1 MKKFILFT
9 LLMFLGV
16 SFPSKGNTSMDGLTL
31 NVTVCQ
37 DFSSVRIT
45 GEAWGWSSSACPPL
59 TNNGDGSWSI
69 TFGPQAPF
77 LDTVFV
83 FLFVADGELEDLVS
97 NNSTSNDWSCTDSTD
112 SATYAYRLWVPGTEN
127 TINATFNTCGECG
140 ELALGCTDSLACNYD
155 SAANL
160 NDGSCV
166 FPDVGYDCSGVC
178 ILDTD
183 SDGVC
188 DEFELAGCTQ
198 ETAINYDSAATD
210 DDGSCVFEYN
220 VTFQLDLRGQTDLI
234 YSTPELNGIFN
245 EWCGNCAQMT
255 DEDNDSIWQ
264 ITVPILEGSGPV
276 AGVPGW
282 EYKFSADNWNI
293 QESLFDGDP
302 CTYTAFGYTNRYIN
316 VTQDTILD
324 PVCWGSCVDCYGPQ
338 SSYDVTF
345 RLDMTN
351 MSDFVTPEVNG
362 TFNNW
367 CGSCWPMSDDNSDG
381 IWDFTT
387 SVDTSFHEFKFS
399 ADNWGIQEQLDTTLN
414 CVTFLIDSVET
425 IYVNRYLQVYSDTVL
440 DIVCWNDCVECD
452 SEVVSDSTFNCD
464 TDAGCVYTGDN
475 PTQPGEF
482 SSLTDCQQNCNNSS
496 FLSELDE
503 NNKVSI
509 FPNPSNGFFNI
520 ESDQQVLELVIYNK
534 LGSRLLVVENPG
546 NKTQINLPNNKSEL
560 FFVEI
565 FLHDQIIRRKLI
577 NR

>member
-1 MKKFILFT
+1 MFGGIIIIIMKKFLQFI
-9 LLMFLGV
+9 LLMFLGI
-16 SFPSKGNTSMDGLTL
+16 SFPSKGNISLDGLTL

-37 DFSSVRIT
+37 DVSSVKIT
-45 GEAWGWSSSACPPL
+45 GETWSWSTTACPPL
-59 TNNGDGSWSI
+59 TDNGDGTWSI
-69 TFGPQAPF
+69 TFGSQALF
-77 LDTVFV
+77 LNSDFEY
-83 FLFVADGELEDLVS
+83 LFVADGVLEDLVS
-97 NNSTSNDWSCTDSTD
+97 TNSTSNDWSCTPSTD
-112 SATYAYRLWVPGTEN
+112 STSYAYRLWVPGSESTV
-127 TINATFNTCGECG
+127 NAFFNSCEECTV
-140 ELALGCTDSLACNYD
+140 LTSGCTDPSASNYD
-155 SAANL
+155 VSAN
-160 NDGSCV
+160 
-166 FPDVGYDCSGVC
+166 
-178 ILDTD
+178 T
-183 SDGVC
+183 
-188 DEFELAGCTQ
+188 
-198 ETAINYDSAATD
+198 

-220 VTFQLDLRGQTDLI
+220 VTFQLDLRGQTDLT
-234 YSTPELNGIFN
+234 YTTPELNGVFN

-264 ITVPILEGSGPV
+264 ITVPILEGSGPE
-276 AGVPGW
+276 AGAPGW

-302 CTYTAFGYTNRYIN
+302 CTYSAFGYTNRYIN
-316 VTQDTILD
+316 VTQDTVLD

-381 IWDFTT
+381 IWEFTT

-399 ADNWGIQEQLDTTLN
+399 ADNWGIQEQLDTTLS

-425 IYVNRYLQVYSDTVL
+425 IYVNRFLQVYSDTVL

-464 TDAGCVYTGDN
+464 AVAGCVYAGDN
-475 PTQPGEF
+475 PPQPGEF
-482 SSLTDCQQNCNNSS
+482 SNLTDCQQNCNNSS

-520 ESDQQVLELVIYNK
+520 ESDQQILEIVIFNK

-546 NKTQINLPNNKSEL
+546 YKTQINLPNNNSEL

-577 NR
+577 NLR